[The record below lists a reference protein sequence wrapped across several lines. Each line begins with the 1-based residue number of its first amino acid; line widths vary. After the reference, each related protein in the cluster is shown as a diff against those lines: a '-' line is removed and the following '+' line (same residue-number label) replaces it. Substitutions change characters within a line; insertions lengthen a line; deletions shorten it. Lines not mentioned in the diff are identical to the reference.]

1 MSITR
6 RRFLSMSALAA
17 AGAWRTTHGVSAAP
31 RAAQSGTLT
40 VWGFEGTLEGMQSQ
54 VQAFNQKYPDVMV
67 NIQAFGYNDIHTNL
81 LNAIVAGTGAPDL
94 CAIDVLR
101 LTQYTDGLVDLSAH
115 RAEYE
120 DYFVPP
126 ILDLGSYQG
135 KLYGL
140 ATDSEPIGLIYRKD
154 MWD

>member
-1 MSITR
+1 MSISRRQFLTGSAVVATGALGPTR
-6 RRFLSMSALAA
+6 GL
-17 AGAWRTTHGVSAAP
+17 VPAP
-31 RAAQSGTLT
+31 RAAAQSGTLT
-40 VWGFEGTLEGMQSQ
+40 VWGWDGTYEGIESQ
-54 VQAFNQKYPDVMV
+54 IEAFNQKYPDVTVDMKV
-67 NIQAFGYNDIHTNL
+67 FDYETVHTNL
-81 LNAIVAGTGAPDL
+81 LNSIVAGTGAPDL

-126 ILDLGSYQG
+126 VLDLGSYQG

-140 ATDSEPIGLIYRKD
+140 
-154 MWD
+154 